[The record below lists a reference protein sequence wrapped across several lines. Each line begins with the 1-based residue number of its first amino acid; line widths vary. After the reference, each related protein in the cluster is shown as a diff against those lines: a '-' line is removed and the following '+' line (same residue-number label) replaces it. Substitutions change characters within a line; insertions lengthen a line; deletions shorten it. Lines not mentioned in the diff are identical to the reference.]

1 MPNKEH
7 VMTDWN
13 AMSDEA
19 FRKEVR
25 TFFEAN
31 YPAELRFL
39 PRRLRWDECKP
50 WYQALYR
57 QGWIAPAWPREQGGM
72 GLSPA
77 KQIIM
82 LEETE
87 RCGIGRMPDQGITQ
101 VGPTI
106 MRYGTEAQKAK
117 YLRPILT
124 GENIWCQGYSEPNAG
139 SDLASL
145 QTTAVREGDE
155 WVINGSKI
163 WTSMSMDASHM
174 YVLVRTDRNAAKKQE
189 GISFMVL
196 DMKTPGLT
204 LRPIRNIAGH
214 EEFAQVFFDNVR
226 VPADA
231 LVGELNKGWTIAKA
245 LLGFER
251 LGIGNPRRTRYAFT
265 RLEKVARSRGLFDDP
280 AFADKFAQLRLDLA
294 DQSSLFGRYVEQVR
308 RGETLGPDVSILK
321 IWAMELYQRISEL
334 LLEAAEE
341 KSMYEGNVDFDGE
354 SVDVLSSFYMSRPG
368 TIYGGSNEIQRN
380 IVAKDV
386 LRLPMK

>member
-1 MPNKEH
+1 
-7 VMTDWN
+7 MTDWN
-13 AMSDEA
+13 AMSDDA

-25 TFFEAN
+25 TFFEEN
-31 YPAELRFL
+31 YPVELRFL
-39 PRRLRWDECKP
+39 PRRLRWHECKP
-50 WYQALYR
+50 WYQALSKK
-57 QGWIAPAWPREQGGM
+57 GWIAPAWPREEGGM
-72 GLSPA
+72 GLTPS

-101 VGPTI
+101 VGPTL
-106 MRYGTEAQKAK
+106 MRYGTEAQKKK
-117 YLRPILT
+117 YLPSILT
-124 GENIWCQGYSEPNAG
+124 GEHVWCQGYSEPNSG

-145 QTTAVREGDE
+145 QTNAVREGDE

-163 WTSMSMDASHM
+163 WTSMSMDANHI
-174 YVLVRTDRNAAKKQE
+174 YVLVRTDRQAAKKQE
-189 GISFMVL
+189 GISFMV
-196 DMKTPGLT
+196 MSMQTPGIT

-226 VPADA
+226 VPLDA
-231 LVGELNKGWTIAKA
+231 LVGEINKGWTIAKA

-251 LGIGNPRRTRYAFT
+251 LTIGSPRRTRYAFT
-265 RLEKVARSRGLFDDP
+265 KLEKVARSRGLLDDP
-280 AFADKFAQLRLDLA
+280 GFADKFAQLKLDLA
-294 DQSSLFGRYVEQVR
+294 DQNSLFLRYVDQVR
-308 RGETLGPDVSILK
+308 SGRTLGPDVSILK
-321 IWAMELYQRISEL
+321 IYAMELYQRISEL

-354 SVDVLSSFYMSRPG
+354 TVDVLSPFYMSRPG

>member
-1 MPNKEH
+1 
-7 VMTDWN
+7 MTDWN
-13 AMSDEA
+13 ALSDEA

-31 YPAELRFL
+31 YPVELRFL
-39 PRRLRWDECKP
+39 PRRLRWEECKP
-50 WYQALYR
+50 WYQTLSKK
-57 QGWIAPAWPREQGGM
+57 GWIAPAWPTEQGGM
-72 GLSPA
+72 GLAPG

-101 VGPTI
+101 VGPTL
-106 MRYGTEAQKAK
+106 MRYGTEAQKKK
-117 YLRPILT
+117 YLGPILS
-124 GENIWCQGYSEPNAG
+124 GEHVWCQGYSEPNSG

-163 WTSMSMDASHM
+163 WTSMSMDANHI

-189 GISFMVL
+189 GISFLVMS
-196 DMKTPGLT
+196 MQTPGIT

-231 LVGELNKGWTIAKA
+231 LVGEINKGWTIAKA

-251 LGIGNPRRTRYAFT
+251 LTIGSPRRTRYAFT
-265 RLEKVARSRGLFDDP
+265 KLEKVARQRGLLDDP
-280 AFADKFAQLRLDLA
+280 GFADKFAQLKLDLA
-294 DQSSLFGRYVEQVR
+294 DQNSLFLRYVDQVK
-308 RGETLGPDVSILK
+308 RGQTLGPDVSILK
-321 IWAMELYQRISEL
+321 IYAMELYQRISEL
-334 LLEAAEE
+334 LLEASDEQA
-341 KSMYEGNVDFDGE
+341 MYEGNQDFDGE
-354 SVDVLSSFYMSRPG
+354 TVDVLSPFYMSRPG

>member
-1 MPNKEH
+1 
-7 VMTDWN
+7 MTDWN

-25 TFFEAN
+25 SFFESS

-39 PRRLRWDECKP
+39 PRRLRWHECKP

-57 QGWIAPAWPREQGGM
+57 KGWIAPAWPKEEGGM

-77 KQIIM
+77 KQIVM

-87 RCGIGRMPDQGITQ
+87 RAGIGRMPDQGITQ

-106 MRYGTEAQKAK
+106 MRYGTEAQKKK
-117 YLRPILT
+117 YLKPILT
-124 GENIWCQGYSEPNAG
+124 GENVWCQGYSEPNAG

-145 QTTAVREGDE
+145 QTTAVRDGDS

-163 WTSMSMDASHM
+163 WTSMSMDATHM
-174 YVLVRTDRNAAKKQE
+174 YILVRTDRAAAKKQE

-196 DMKTPGLT
+196 DMKTPGIT

-231 LVGELNKGWTIAKA
+231 LIGEINKGWTIAKA

-265 RLEKVARSRGLFDDP
+265 RLEKVARSRGLFEDP

-294 DQSSLFGRYVEQVR
+294 DQSALFGRYVDQVR

-334 LLEAAEE
+334 LLEAADENA
-341 KSMYEGNVDFDGE
+341 MFEGTVDFDGE
-354 SVDVLSSFYMSRPG
+354 GVDVLSPFYMSRPG

-386 LRLPMK
+386 LRLPGK

>member
-1 MPNKEH
+1 
-7 VMTDWN
+7 MTDWN
-13 AMSDEA
+13 ATSDDA

-25 TFFEAN
+25 AFFEQH
-31 YPAELRFL
+31 YPEALRFL
-39 PRRLRWDECKP
+39 PRRLRWHECQP
-50 WYQALYR
+50 WYATLYR
-57 QGWIAPAWPREQGGM
+57 QGWIAPAWPKEQGGM
-72 GLSPA
+72 GLSRA

-87 RCGIGRMPDQGITQ
+87 RAGIGRMPDQGITQ

-106 MRYGTEAQKAK
+106 MRFGTEAQKKK
-117 YLRPILT
+117 YLNPILT
-124 GENIWCQGYSEPNAG
+124 GENVWCQGYSEPNAG

-145 QTTAVREGDE
+145 QTTAVREGDA

-163 WTSMSMDASHM
+163 WTSMSMDATNM
-174 YVLVRTDRNAAKKQE
+174 YILVRTDRSAAKKQE

-196 DMKTPGLT
+196 AMKTPGIT

-231 LVGELNKGWTIAKA
+231 LIGELNKGWTIAKA

-251 LGIGNPRRTRYAFT
+251 LGIGNPRRTRYGFT
-265 RLEKVARSRGLFDDP
+265 RLEKVARSRGLLDDP
-280 AFADKFAQLRLDLA
+280 AFADKVAQLRLDLA
-294 DQSSLFGRYVEQVR
+294 DQSALFGRYVEQVR

-321 IWAMELYQRISEL
+321 IWAMELNQRISEL
-334 LLEAAEE
+334 LLEAADE
-341 KSMYEGNVDFDGE
+341 KAMYEGTVDFDGE
-354 SVDVLSSFYMSRPG
+354 GVDVLSPFYMSRPG

-386 LRLPMK
+386 LRLPAK